1 MGWLDFSGCSTM
13 SNDSISP
20 KIKYKSKD
28 GASVTET
35 DSELPHIILR
45 LSDTGPST
53 EVKKSRKN
61 HRVQSVPT
69 DSLTGGTVYP
79 HHLIS
84 SSELGLHRS
93 EKRTRKEGEENE
105 EGCGCGG

>member
-1 MGWLDFSGCSTM
+1 M

-20 KIKYKSKD
+20 KIKNKS
-28 GASVTET
+28 GADTET
-35 DSELPHIILR
+35 DSESPHIVLR
-45 LSDTGPST
+45 LSDTGRST

-61 HRVQSVPT
+61 HHKQSPPT
-69 DSLTGGTVYP
+69 DNLTEGAVYP

-93 EKRTRKEGEENE
+93 EKRTREENQE
-105 EGCGCGG
+105 ACKCHGG